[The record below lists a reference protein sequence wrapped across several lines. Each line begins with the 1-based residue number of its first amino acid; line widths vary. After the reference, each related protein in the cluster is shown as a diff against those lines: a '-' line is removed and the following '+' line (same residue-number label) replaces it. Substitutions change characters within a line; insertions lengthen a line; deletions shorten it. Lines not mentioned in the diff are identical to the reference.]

1 MEEKEIN
8 PAESLQIINSMIS
21 TAKNKLADDGFFY
34 ILWGWIV
41 FICAMSSYISVIMNV
56 EYGFYAWAI
65 LTPLGGIASMIY
77 GRLMGKKERVKTY
90 VDTHLEYSWGAF
102 GIGLFL
108 TLIFMYYNGMRSS
121 YFFLMILYGAATF
134 ISGGL
139 LRFKPLLI
147 GSFFSFAFA
156 CLCLFVEVREQFL
169 CLAAAVL
176 FSYIIPGHMLKSK
189 YKSQT
194 SV

>member
-8 PAESLQIINSMIS
+8 PAESLEIISSMINA
-21 TAKNKLADDGFFY
+21 AKNKLADDGFFY
-34 ILWGWIV
+34 VLWGWIV
-41 FICAMSSYISVIMNV
+41 FICAVSSYISVSMNV

-65 LTPLGGIASMIY
+65 LTPLGAIASIIY
-77 GRLMGKKERVKTY
+77 GRLMGKKERVRTY

-102 GIGLFL
+102 GIGLVL
-108 TLIFMYYNGMRSS
+108 TLIFGPYNGMQSS
-121 YFFLMILYGAATF
+121 YFFLMILYGVATF

-139 LRFKPLLI
+139 LRFKPLLV

-156 CLCLFVEVREQFL
+156 CLCLFVGVKEQFL

-194 SV
+194 NV